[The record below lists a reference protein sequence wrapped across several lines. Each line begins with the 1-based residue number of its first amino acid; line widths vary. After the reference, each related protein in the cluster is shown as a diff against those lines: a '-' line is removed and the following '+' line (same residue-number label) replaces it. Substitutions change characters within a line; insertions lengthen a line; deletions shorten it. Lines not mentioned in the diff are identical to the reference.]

1 MLLQRLYR
9 NIKDTV
15 SSAMS
20 GQPSTTSTSP
30 HETSTD
36 NNSEISLVSTT
47 PSSSSTTS
55 TSVPSS
61 SQPTPF
67 VRPPASQTFDPAAVF
82 MEAYDCAKLNNNWNK
97 VSSSLMI
104 HPEWLTKIP
113 EGRRWTMLHQ
123 IVFSGNVMHLN
134 EVLALQASNP
144 DFRLLCKAADDKTV
158 REVAADRAHIHPQ
171 MIRRIE
177 RLVAVDQLLN
187 NAKERKWELVKQ
199 FITMQPDIVN
209 EKPPYRRFYLAHHL
223 ACVGELDVFKDLS
236 TVCHFRLDLLADNK
250 TISQVARENNQLP
263 FAEYIENLEAN
274 PPETAPD
281 STTDTVPHHA
291 TGTTHQYSPNFY
303 DDAVISFIPAN
314 INVTT
319 MFPPT
324 SDELSYPGAHHHTF
338 HNEHHHTSHNEHH
351 HAFHNEHHHT
361 SHNEHHHTS
370 TSVEET
376 DGNASHIHPQT
387 STATSVK
394 PKPTAPQMTDDEQ
407 AAYEKTVINN
417 IQKMSQENLLNS
429 ITCCITKAILHDP
442 VVASDGFTYER
453 EAIENW
459 FKTSNR
465 SPMTNQELENLEL
478 KPNYAIKSILQMLQ
492 GASPPKDKNPSFA
505 NEKPAYRHYY
515 LFHHMVCAKAVEE
528 YKRFKQITDCQFDLH
543 LRADRKKCNVIACGR
558 EQLQFETFVEN
569 EYPGL
574 LEADDDDDDDDN
586 EYYTSSAET
595 LQQTSVIS
603 SAMMEQKISL

>member
-1 MLLQRLYR
+1 
-9 NIKDTV
+9 
-15 SSAMS
+15 MS
-20 GQPSTTSTSP
+20 EQLSTTSTSP
-30 HETSTD
+30 QETSTD
-36 NNSEISLVSTT
+36 NNSETALVSTT

-158 REVAADRAHIHPQ
+158 REVAADRAHLHPQ

-209 EKPPYRRFYLAHHL
+209 EKPPYRHFYLAHHL
-223 ACVGELDVFKDLS
+223 AYVGELDVFKDLS

-250 TISQVARENNQLP
+250 TISQVAREHNQLP

-274 PPETAPD
+274 PPEIPSD
-281 STTDTVPHHA
+281 STTSTLPHHE
-291 TGTTHQYSPNFY
+291 TGIAHQHSQSFY
-303 DDAVISFIPAN
+303 DDAVMSFIPAN

-319 MFPPT
+319 MFLPT

-338 HNEHHHTSHNEHH
+338 DNEHHHTSI
-351 HAFHNEHHHT
+351 
-361 SHNEHHHTS
+361 
-370 TSVEET
+370 SVEET
-376 DGNASHIHPQT
+376 NANASHTEPQT

-394 PKPTAPQMTDDEQ
+394 PKPAAPQMTDDEQ
-407 AAYEKTVINN
+407 AAYEKTVKDN
-417 IQKMSQENLLNS
+417 IQKMSKENLLNS

-492 GASPPKDKNPSFA
+492 GANSSNDNNHWYYFIIWLGPKLLKNI
-505 NEKPAYRHYY
+505 N
-515 LFHHMVCAKAVEE
+515 
-528 YKRFKQITDCQFDLH
+528 DLSK
-543 LRADRKKCNVIACGR
+543 LPTVNLIYTYVLIGKKCNVITGDR
-558 EQLQFETFVEN
+558 GQLQFATFTEN
-569 EYPGL
+569 ECPGL
-574 LEADDDDDDDDN
+574 LETDDDDDD
-586 EYYTSSAET
+586 EYYTSSAEAA
-595 LQQTSVIS
+595 QQMSVIS
-603 SAMMEQKISL
+603 SSMVEQKIPLKTYTTISWVVQYREKMRAEVIKDLEAAQYVQ